1 MQAAPRV
8 ASLPT
13 FVRTC
18 LVVPYDLAE
27 EGGVKRHALHL
38 AAAMREVG
46 DEVDVVGPLSRG
58 AAPPHVRGFGGVV
71 NVPANGA
78 DNRMS
83 LLASPWSVAA
93 YLRARRPDVVHLH
106 EPMVPLLPY
115 YAVWFSYPAAR
126 VATFHMYAEQEP
138 AVSRVARSLLARL
151 LFPSLSAAIA
161 VSPAAADYAAPVWR
175 RPLAIIPN
183 GVPTATYHPNG
194 NGSSNGSSHP
204 STNGHAT
211 SPKIADPVRLL
222 FVGSWRDRRKGL
234 PVLLDAFRRLR
245 EAGHAITLDV
255 IGQGP
260 NGPPSAIDGVT
271 YHGMVAT
278 EAALAEHYRH
288 CDLFVSPATGQESFG
303 IVLLEAMASG
313 RAVVCTAIRGYRDLV
328 DPAGARLVPPGDA
341 AALAE
346 AIAGLLPDAEKRRAM
361 GEVNRRRAEA
371 YDWRQVA
378 VRVREVYQEAL
389 RTHRSSRAAL
399 VAGA

>member
-1 MQAAPRV
+1 
-8 ASLPT
+8 
-13 FVRTC
+13 VRTC

-58 AAPPHVRGFGGVV
+58 ATPPNVRGFGGVV

-93 YLRARRPDVVHLH
+93 YLRERRPDVVHLH

-115 YAVWFSYPAAR
+115 YAMWFSYPATR

-138 AVSRVARSLLARL
+138 AVSRMARALLAPL

-183 GVPTATYHPNG
+183 GVPTGTYHPNG
-194 NGSSNGSSHP
+194 NGSSNGTHHYSG
-204 STNGHAT
+204 NGHAP
-211 SPKIADPVRLL
+211 SHGVADPVRLL

-260 NGPPSAIDGVT
+260 NGPPAALPGVT
-271 YHGMVAT
+271 YHGMVET
-278 EAALAEHYRH
+278 EAALAEHYRR

-341 AALAE
+341 TALAD
-346 AIAGLLPDAEKRRAM
+346 AIAGLLPDAGQRRAM
-361 GEVNRRRAEA
+361 GEANRRRAEA

-378 VRVREVYQEAL
+378 VRVREVYAEAL
-389 RTHRSSRAAL
+389 HVQRNGQGRSGS
-399 VAGA
+399 GA

>member
-1 MQAAPRV
+1 
-8 ASLPT
+8 
-13 FVRTC
+13 VRTC

-46 DEVDVVGPLSRG
+46 DEVDVVGPLSQG

-71 NVPANGA
+71 NIPANGA
-78 DNRMS
+78 ANRMS

-93 YLRARRPDVVHLH
+93 FLRERRPDVVHLH

-115 YAVWFSYPAAR
+115 YAVWFSSSAAR
-126 VATFHMYAEQEP
+126 VATFHMYAEREP
-138 AVSRVARSLLARL
+138 AVSRVARALLARL

-161 VSPAAADYAAPVWR
+161 VSRAAADYAAPVWR

-183 GVPTATYHPNG
+183 GVPTAMYHPNG
-194 NGSSNGSSHP
+194 NHSSNGSSPHAG
-204 STNGHAT
+204 NGRAT
-211 SPKIADPVRLL
+211 APEARDPVRLL

-234 PVLLDAFRRLR
+234 PVLLEAFRRLR
-245 EAGHAITLDV
+245 EAGHAIALDV

-260 NGPPSAIDGVT
+260 NGPPAAISGVT
-271 YHGMVAT
+271 FHGMVET
-278 EAALAEHYRH
+278 ETALAEHYRH

-341 AALAE
+341 GALAE
-346 AIAGLLPDAEKRRAM
+346 AIAALLPDAEQRRTM

-378 VRVREVYQEAL
+378 MQVREVYREAL
-389 RTHRSSRAAL
+389 RTRAGRASPEAW
-399 VAGA
+399 VPRAGAAGG